1 MSYNWILVADSSRAR
16 IFDAEKLS
24 SLEEIES
31 FVHTEGRLH
40 EQALTS
46 DLPGKDAGVSGGAGG
61 HAYQSKTSAK
71 EQEAINFAKTIAK
84 HLDNAHNAKKFTR
97 LMIVSEP
104 SFLGILRNQLSDQ
117 SRKAV
122 CYELDKNITAH
133 SVEDIQQH
141 LPKHWP

>member
-1 MSYNWILVADSSRAR
+1 MSYKWVLVADSSRAR
-16 IFDAEKLS
+16 IFDADKLS

-31 FVHTEGRLH
+31 FSHTEGRLH

-46 DLPGKDAGVSGGAGG
+46 DLPGKDAGVSGAGG
-61 HAYQSKTSAK
+61 HAYQSQTSAK

-84 HLDNAHNAKKFTR
+84 HLDDAHNAKKFTK
-97 LMIVSEP
+97 LMIVSDP

-122 CYELDKNITAH
+122 SFELDKNITAH
-133 SVEDIQQH
+133 SVDDIQKH